1 MTPIT
6 LDTPVVLAP
15 ASPALTTDSFTVTWV
30 QENYGWEDDGP
41 DGPGR
46 RAPGRPNCVEATVV
60 LCQNPYVER
69 RITVWDGE
77 EYLAVRGTWTD
88 ATMYDRIKQILQSS

>member
-1 MTPIT
+1 
-6 LDTPVVLAP
+6 
-15 ASPALTTDSFTVTWV
+15 
-30 QENYGWEDDGP
+30 
-41 DGPGR
+41 
-46 RAPGRPNCVEATVV
+46 VEATVV